1 MRRLVVV
8 CGPGG
13 SGKTT
18 LADALSRELNIA
30 CLHKDAIKA
39 ALHDVDIMTPRSYDI
54 FCNLAEQQL
63 ANRIDLI
70 LEATFHGPDAPTL
83 LSYWQRAYD
92 LDLTCL
98 VCRAPAGTRRT
109 RILTRRRHPAHDAAD
124 QQQLQQPDPEVDYT
138 AFPGRLVH
146 IDTDQPFTD
155 SLRTAIA
162 QLIEPTSH
170 DACSPEERLPRPG
183 ETADPAAIDDPPNDR
198 R

>member
-1 MRRLVVV
+1 MNDTLRRLVVV

-39 ALHDVDIMTPRSYDI
+39 ALHDVDITTPRSYEI
-54 FCNLAEQQL
+54 FCTLAEQQL

-83 LSYWQRAYD
+83 LSHWQRTYD

-98 VCRAPAGTRRT
+98 ICSAPAETRRT
-109 RILTRRRHPAHDAAD
+109 RILTRRRHPAHAAAD
-124 QQQLQQPDPEVDYT
+124 QQQLQQPEPEVDYT
-138 AFPGRLVH
+138 AFPGRLVS

-162 QLIEPTSH
+162 QTQ
-170 DACSPEERLPRPG
+170 
-183 ETADPAAIDDPPNDR
+183 
-198 R
+198 